1 MSRKTDLDL
10 SKLLKGHEGETFYTP
25 LYGNITFTEIIKDYQ
40 DFPLLFSSEKG
51 LLLHLTPYGKY
62 CKSDNAECLVFPSK
76 DQRDW
81 NKWIEEQKPR
91 VPKFKIGQFVRSKRS
106 GKIYEI
112 ADNSDIYNYS
122 LKETPRTLPEYDLE
136 DITPKTWSEY
146 CKIIPPIT
154 SNDYRDYPFAVN
166 SSVFTRKDVT
176 PIEKSA
182 LALLK
187 IHQLIEAGYGGNIT
201 GDEWNNHKISKYV
214 VTYRGKNIKEFTFIS
229 QRESIAFHTEE
240 QRREF
245 LKYPENIRL
254 IKDYYMVP

>member
-1 MSRKTDLDL
+1 MSRETDLDL

-25 LYGNITFTEIIKDYQ
+25 LYGNVTFVKIIKDPDYSLQ
-40 DFPLLFSSEKG
+40 FSVNDRISINFT
-51 LLLHLTPYGKY
+51 LDGKY
-62 CKSDNAECLVFPSK
+62 CEIGSECLIFPSK

-106 GKIYEI
+106 GKIYKVV
-112 ADNSDIYNYS
+112 DNSDIYNYS
-122 LKETPRTLPEYDLE
+122 LKGILRPLPGYDLE
-136 DITPKTWSEY
+136 DATPKTWSEY
-146 CKIIPPIT
+146 CKILPPVT
-154 SNDYRDYPFAVN
+154 CNDYRDYPFAVN
-166 SSVFTRKDVT
+166 NSVFTRKDVT

-187 IHQLIEAGYGGNIT
+187 IHQLIEAGYRGNIT
-201 GDEWNNHKISKYV
+201 NDEWSNHKISKYV
-214 VTYRGKNIKEFTFIS
+214 VTCRGKNIKEFTFIS

-240 QRREF
+240 QRKEF

-254 IKDYYMVP
+254 IKDYYMIP